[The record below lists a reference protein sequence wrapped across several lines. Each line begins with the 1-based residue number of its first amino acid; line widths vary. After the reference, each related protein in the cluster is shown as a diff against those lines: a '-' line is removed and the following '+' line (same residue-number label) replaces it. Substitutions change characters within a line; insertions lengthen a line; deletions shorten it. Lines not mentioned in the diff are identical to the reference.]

1 MVRGVGYGRVA
12 EEDGGGGG
20 GDGRMCAVQD
30 AGRGAASGDE
40 WKMWVH
46 AVAARRCEIARGV
59 H

>member
-1 MVRGVGYGRVA
+1 MVRGVGYGGVA
-12 EEDGGGGG
+12 EEEEDGGGE
-20 GDGRMCAVQD
+20 GRMCEVQD

-46 AVAARRCEIARGV
+46 AVVARRCEIARGV